1 MGCIDVSGG
10 TCHPLNRLQGSGTE
24 VCMFALEKM
33 DSVRRIHCSR
43 RSDILRSNEHDGGY
57 YGFGDAGD

>member
-1 MGCIDVSGG
+1 
-10 TCHPLNRLQGSGTE
+10 
-24 VCMFALEKM
+24 MFALEKM